1 MSQTSTGPIDRE
13 LLVQMLRESAGV
25 EEGVDLDGDI
35 LDTPFIELGYDS
47 LALLQVT
54 GRIQREYNLVL
65 PDDAVSEA
73 ETLRELLELIQ
84 AAPLATVP

>member
-1 MSQTSTGPIDRE
+1 MSQTSTIDRE

-84 AAPLATVP
+84 AAPVATVL